1 LILHEVHFQDNHINL
16 DFVNSYSLPK
26 KHQFI
31 GDVFLLL
38 FLLIYILFDFVQ
50 DVHIQDL
57 VDIVF
62 TNSII
67 HVNEGS
73 GVVNDNVHHTNFVVD
88 QQRFGVAIANDL
100 DLEKPHVDSIGDFQK
115 KMMV

>member
-1 LILHEVHFQDNHINL
+1 MFKFKSPWLWSRNATWCEFNQKRCELKN
-16 DFVNSYSLPK
+16 
-26 KHQFI
+26 
-31 GDVFLLL
+31 FL
-38 FLLIYILFDFVQ
+38 YILFDFVQ

-57 VDIVF
+57 VDIVS

-73 GVVNDNVHHTNFVVD
+73 GVVNDNVHHSNFVVD

-100 DLEKPHVDSIGDFQK
+100 GLEKPHVDFIGVFQK